1 MNIQLITYR
10 GRRNVLEKSWD
21 NADVITISGSLRND
35 CDVLNPVIEVSVENP
50 FIYNYA
56 YIPDFKR
63 YYFIDRFVISRQG
76 LYRLYMSV
84 DVLKSFEPLISNTE
98 GYIRRSQFAEPSR
111 LVDEKIMCSE
121 EPIIDFVEGTDA
133 MIDNYT
139 EDVNDMCYILTV
151 AVPPMREGLVTVKD
165 KYQPT
170 KNTISSIYSRSY
182 ILSYEAL
189 CEFVDKCWGNTNI
202 IDYFKSIFVDFAEG
216 IINVVAFPFRLPNVL
231 LNYSIL
237 GNVVGTSDTT
247 GSTIWIGNISVTL
260 DSNAVRL
267 IKDMPYLEF
276 KGSYIDITPR
286 YNSFLDYGPYTKV
299 QVFLPYL
306 GYVDLDADV
315 VMGKRVFAY
324 YYVDYTTGTAL
335 IDVQVRIPKDDSFIY
350 KTINIFDT
358 TVGTSVSIS
367 RTNITDRRNQMLQA
381 GIKFAGGMLN
391 AKNANNLQRPLAS
404 DILSMSPGQLSD
416 AQSAAGIKN
425 SMNKTQVITQFAVDM
440 VRANRIHIMGGQSSN
455 ELVWNYFK
463 RGIRAI
469 IDRPRTLDSV
479 YSTNSEGKLVL
490 TDEYRRTYG
499 VPDGRYGYLLYLFD
513 NVGGYVE
520 FEGFYS
526 RMANALK
533 SDNDIVMTQTE
544 LFEIDNILRNGF
556 FYTYKPFTT

>member
-1 MNIQLITYR
+1 MDIQLITYR
-10 GRRNVLEKSWD
+10 GRRNVLEKTWET
-21 NADVITISGSLRND
+21 ADVITISGSLRGD
-35 CDVLNPVIEVSVENP
+35 CDVLNPVIEVSVDNP

-63 YYFIDRFVISRQG
+63 YYFIDRFVVSRQG

-84 DVLKSFEPLISNTE
+84 DVLQSFQGIIEITE
-98 GYIRRSQFAEPSR
+98 GYVRRSQYAEPSR
-111 LVDEKIMCSE
+111 LVDERIMCSE
-121 EPIIDFVEGTDA
+121 EPIIDFVEGFDN
-133 MIDNYT
+133 MIENYT
-139 EDVNDMCYILTV
+139 ENVNDMCYILTV
-151 AVPPMREGLVTVKD
+151 AVPPMRSGSITLME

-170 KNTISSIYSRSY
+170 KTTISSIYSRSY

-189 CEFVDKCWGNTNI
+189 CEFVDKCWGNNNVI
-202 IDYFKSIFVDFAEG
+202 EYFKSIFVDFAEG
-216 IINVVAFPFRLPNVL
+216 VINVIALPFKLPNVL
-231 LNYSIL
+231 LNYSIVDNL
-237 GNVVGTSDTT
+237 VSTDGAIWVGP
-247 GSTIWIGNISVTL
+247 VTL
-260 DSNAVRL
+260 TLDNKSVRL
-267 IKDMPYLEF
+267 IKNMPYLEF

-286 YNSFLDYGPYTKV
+286 YNSFLDYEPYTKV

-315 VMGKRVFAY
+315 VMGKRVLAY

-335 IDVQVRIPKDDSFIY
+335 IDVQVRIPEGDSFIY

-404 DILSMSPGQLSD
+404 DILSMSPTKFSE
-416 AQSAAGIKN
+416 AQNAAGIKN

-440 VRANRIHIMGGQSSN
+440 VRANRVHIMGGQSSN

-479 YSTNSEGKLVL
+479 YSTNSEGKLEL
-490 TDEYRRTYG
+490 TYQYRRTYG
-499 VPDGRYGYLLYLFD
+499 VPDGRYGYLLDLFQ
-513 NVGGYVE
+513 NKGGYIE

-526 RMANALK
+526 RMANAIK
-533 SDNDIVMTQTE
+533 GDHDIVMTQTE
-544 LFEIDNILRNGF
+544 LFEIDSILRSGF
-556 FYTYKPFTT
+556 FYTYEPF